1 MEIYKT
7 SSATIRLSNVNS
19 FSNSIIKNFL
29 TSRLDTVQ
37 ADIDQET
44 KSKMD
49 TEVVGNLSTNRT
61 NPAIKQPMDQSLK
74 YSLYLLPPF
83 I

>member
-1 MEIYKT
+1 MKINKT
-7 SSATIRLSNVNS
+7 SSETIRLSNVNS
-19 FSNSIIKNFL
+19 FSNSIIKTSL
-29 TSRLDTVQ
+29 TSRLGTVQ
-37 ADIDQET
+37 AEIDQET

-49 TEVVGNLSTNRT
+49 TEVVGNLSTGHT
-61 NPAIKQPMDQSLK
+61 KPAIKQAMDQPLK

>member
-1 MEIYKT
+1 MKINNT
-7 SSATIRLSNVNS
+7 SSATIRLSNANS
-19 FSNSIIKNFL
+19 FSNSTSKTFL

-37 ADIDQET
+37 AEIDQET
-44 KSKMD
+44 KSKMGR
-49 TEVVGNLSTNRT
+49 EAVGNLCSGHTK
-61 NPAIKQPMDQSLK
+61 PALIQPMDQPLK

>member
-1 MEIYKT
+1 MKINKI
-7 SSATIRLSNVNS
+7 SSATIRLSNFNS
-19 FSNSIIKNFL
+19 FSNSTSKTFF

-37 ADIDQET
+37 ADIDQEI
-44 KSKMD
+44 KSKMG
-49 TEVVGNLSTNRT
+49 TEAVGNLCSGHT
-61 NPAIKQPMDQSLK
+61 NPALKQAMDHPLK